1 MLPKLELAGPDFRP
15 AFCTNLK
22 LREQSR
28 AATALAE
35 PTEVK
40 SAASTSVPGQQKD
53 ARPKGLG
60 DQLRGLRV
68 ETDLRRY
75 LRDNIMHHRLVSVF
89 PLCPYGHLVCC
100 EECLN

>member
-22 LREQSR
+22 LREQSK
-28 AATALAE
+28 TAPLAE

-40 SAASTSVPGQQKD
+40 SAAASTPVPGQQRD

-60 DQLRGLRV
+60 DQLRSLKV

-75 LRDNIMHHRLVSVF
+75 LRDNIMHHRLVSLF
-89 PLCPYGHLVCC
+89 PFCI
-100 EECLN
+100 ECLT

>member
-28 AATALAE
+28 AAALAE

-40 SAASTSVPGQQKD
+40 GDMSGASDTSVPGQQKD

-60 DQLRGLRV
+60 DQLRGLKV

-75 LRDNIMHHRLVSVF
+75 LRDNIMHHRLVS
-89 PLCPYGHLVCC
+89 LSHS
-100 EECLN
+100 